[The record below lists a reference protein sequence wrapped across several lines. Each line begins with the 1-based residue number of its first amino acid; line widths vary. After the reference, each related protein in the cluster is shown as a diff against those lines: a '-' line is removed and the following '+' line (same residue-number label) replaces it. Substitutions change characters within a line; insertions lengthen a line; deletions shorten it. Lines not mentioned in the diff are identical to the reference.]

1 MEDVRAAL
9 PASSTL
15 RHPAIIG
22 ALALPGALGGGALAS
37 EAAQR
42 ALGGAVAPELAIFVG
57 AFAGAALSLHV
68 LRSLLPRLAALPDR
82 SGPDDGP
89 RIALAP
95 ARERSPLH
103 LVCAAE
109 EARVAGGVASLALSF
124 LERRERV
131 LVIDAGLGAGLHA
144 WLGGVPRLGLAECLA
159 ERVPVLGLVQRG
171 PAAGLWMLARG
182 AARRYDAWS
191 RLGRVVDEACSHF
204 DRVIVA
210 APATALPSLGFGL
223 AGGEVVGWWATAG
236 NGERIP
242 SWAVSRFG
250 KALSRLPLPPKSEL
264 SPQTVAQALA
274 RLPAAPE
281 PLPIARVLPEPVPA
295 PTPQPAPPE
304 PAIVDCDLHVRER
317 LRFLA
322 WMRRVQR
329 ESRSGSEAVL
339 AGR

>member
-15 RHPAIIG
+15 RHPLVIG
-22 ALALPGALGGGALAS
+22 VLALPGALAGGALAS

-57 AFAGAALSLHV
+57 AFAGAALSLRL

-103 LVCAAE
+103 LVSAAE
-109 EARVAGGVASLALSF
+109 EPRVAGGVASLALSF
-124 LERRERV
+124 LERRQRV
-131 LVIDAGLGAGLHA
+131 LVIDAGLGAGLHT

-182 AARRYDAWS
+182 GARRHDAWS

-210 APATALPSLGFGL
+210 APAAALPSLGYGL
-223 AGGEVVGWWATAG
+223 VGANVVGWWATAG
-236 NGERIP
+236 SRETIP
-242 SWAVSRFG
+242 GWAASRFG

-264 SPQTVAQALA
+264 SPQTVAQALS

-281 PLPIARVLPEPVPA
+281 PLPIAMALPEPA
-295 PTPQPAPPE
+295 PTPAPRPAPPE

-322 WMRRVQR
+322 WMRSVQR